1 MKAKGFTIAVCV
13 ADAALLAL
21 SIFLSVHQD
30 RTAPVISF
38 EKNDILYSDGMDE
51 SLLLENVTAADD
63 QDGDVSESLLVEKI
77 SITAKGDVIVTYAAM
92 DSSNNVAKASR
103 VYQMKKSAVSQNRD
117 NEDQDTP

>member
-1 MKAKGFTIAVCV
+1 MKAKGFTIAISVL
-13 ADAALLAL
+13 DAALLAL
-21 SIFLSVHQD
+21 SIFLSVEQD

-38 EKNDILYSDGMDE
+38 EKNDLVYSDGMDE

-103 VYQMKKSAVSQNRD
+103 VYQMKKSAVSKNRD
-117 NEDQDTP
+117 NKEQDTP

>member
-1 MKAKGFTIAVCV
+1 MKAKGFTIAVSV
-13 ADAALLAL
+13 LDAALLAL
-21 SIFLSVHQD
+21 SIFLSVEQD

-38 EKNDILYSDGMDE
+38 EKNDLVYSDGMDE
-51 SLLLENVTAADD
+51 SLLLEDVTAADD

-103 VYQMKKSAVSQNRD
+103 VYQMKKSAASKNRD
-117 NEDQDTP
+117 NKEQDTP